1 MFFSL
6 VLPTWN
12 RAFCIRKAI
21 DSVLAQ
27 TFRDWELVIADDGST
42 DGTEDLVRE
51 AYATEL
57 ADGRFTYLQLP
68 HGDVCRARNAALGA
82 AKGEWIAYVDSDNV
96 MRPDHLQAFADA
108 IAAHPATRTFY
119 AKLKLKGSGEEKGR
133 PFDWNVLLERN
144 FIDLGVFVHHRD
156 LVASC
161 GGFDEGFQRLVDWEL
176 ILRYTAKSP
185 PVFVDRV
192 LLDYN
197 DTHAFARITGSWN
210 GNQDWKAA
218 VIAKHGAHLPMV
230 TTLITTYNHKNYIAE
245 AIESAMRQEGP
256 FRREIIVSDDGS
268 TDGTAELVAD
278 YARRYPH
285 LVRNISLPENR
296 GVSANV
302 RNALLAVRGEFV
314 ATLEGDD
321 YWVDDRKLAKQMA
334 FLGRHAE
341 CPMVFSRLFIRKD
354 TRPALHRL
362 AIQENLPELMTGRD
376 FFNAGSSSVIVNF
389 SCCLFRRASFTDIPP
404 CLWEP
409 RLSEIA
415 FAFHL
420 ERKGPIGF
428 MSEPM
433 SVYRIHDGGVWQ
445 GASFVGRRLQEIDCR
460 KLAIRVCDPRYV
472 DDFKNEIFRIN
483 EICRAQ
489 LSVVRSD
496 RILVSALTALLPYG
510 LVVHWWRR
518 YRSIEIDR
526 PLLAY
531 PGWSK
536 RLRRL
541 VKFALPYGA
550 VMAFRR
556 HVRKNRKWRFAD

>member
-1 MFFSL
+1 MVFSL

-12 RAFCIRKAI
+12 RAFCIRKTI
-21 DSVLAQ
+21 ESVFAQ
-27 TFRDWELVIADDGST
+27 SFRDWELVIADDGST
-42 DGTEDLVRE
+42 DGTEKLIRE
-51 AYATEL
+51 TYAAEL
-57 ADGRFTYLQLP
+57 ADGRLNYLRLP
-68 HGDVCRARNAALGA
+68 HGGVCRARNAALA
-82 AKGEWIAYVDSDNV
+82 VAKGEWIAYVDSDNA
-96 MRPDHLQAFADA
+96 MRPDHLQSFADA
-108 IAAHPATRTFY
+108 IAANPSARTLY
-119 AKLKLKGSGEEKGR
+119 AKLKLLGAGEEKGR
-133 PFDWNVLLERN
+133 PFDWNALLERN

-161 GGFDEGFQRLVDWEL
+161 GGFDEEFQRLVDWEL
-176 ILRYTAKSP
+176 ILRYTAKFP

-245 AIESAMRQEGP
+245 AIESAMNQEGP
-256 FRREIIVSDDGS
+256 FRREIVISDDGS
-268 TDGTAELVAD
+268 KDGTAEIIAD
-278 YARRYPH
+278 YARRYSH
-285 LVRNISLPENR
+285 LVRNVSQPINR

-321 YWVDDRKLAKQMA
+321 YWVDDRKLAKQLA
-334 FLGRHAE
+334 FLQRHAE

-362 AIQENLPELMTGRD
+362 AIQESLPELMTGRD
-376 FFNAGSSSVIVNF
+376 FFNTGSSSVIINF
-389 SCCLFRRASFTDIPP
+389 SCCLFRRSAFTDIPA

-415 FAFHL
+415 LAFHL
-420 ERKGPIGF
+420 ERKGPIGY
-428 MSEPM
+428 MAEPM

-445 GASFVGRRLQEIDCR
+445 GASFIGRRLQEIDCR

-483 EICRAQ
+483 EVCRAQ

-496 RILVSALTALLPYG
+496 RLLVSALMALLPYG
-510 LVVHWWRR
+510 FVVGWWRR
-518 YRSIEIDR
+518 NRDVEIDR
-526 PLLAY
+526 PLFAY
-531 PGWSK
+531 PGFAK
-536 RLRRL
+536 RLRRI

-550 VMAFRR
+550 VMVVRNRARR
-556 HVRKNRKWRFAD
+556 RRQWRFAD

>member
-1 MFFSL
+1 MVFSL

-12 RAFCIRKAI
+12 RAFCIRKTI
-21 DSVLAQ
+21 ESVFAQ
-27 TFRDWELVIADDGST
+27 SFRDWELVIADDGST
-42 DGTEDLVRE
+42 DGTEKLIRE
-51 AYATEL
+51 TYAAEL
-57 ADGRFTYLQLP
+57 ADGRLNYLRLP
-68 HGDVCRARNAALGA
+68 HGGVCRARNAALA
-82 AKGEWIAYVDSDNV
+82 VAKGEWIAYVDSDNA
-96 MRPDHLQAFADA
+96 MRPDHLQSFADA
-108 IAAHPATRTFY
+108 IAANPSARTLY
-119 AKLKLKGSGEEKGR
+119 AKLKLLGAGEEKGR
-133 PFDWNVLLERN
+133 PFDWNALLERN

-156 LVASC
+156 LVALC
-161 GGFDEGFQRLVDWEL
+161 GGFDEEFQRLVDWEL
-176 ILRYTAKSP
+176 ILRYTAKFS

-245 AIESAMRQEGP
+245 AIESAMNQEGP
-256 FRREIIVSDDGS
+256 FRREIVISDDGS
-268 TDGTAELVAD
+268 KDGTAEIIAD
-278 YARRYPH
+278 YARRYSH
-285 LVRNISLPENR
+285 LVRNVSQPINR

-321 YWVDDRKLAKQMA
+321 YWVDDRKLAKQLA
-334 FLGRHAE
+334 FLQRHAE

-362 AIQENLPELMTGRD
+362 AIQESLPELMTGRD
-376 FFNAGSSSVIVNF
+376 FFNTGSSSVIINF
-389 SCCLFRRASFTDIPP
+389 SCCLFRCSAFTDIPA

-415 FAFHL
+415 LAFHL
-420 ERKGPIGF
+420 ERKGPIGY
-428 MSEPM
+428 MAEPM

-483 EICRAQ
+483 EVCRAQ

-496 RILVSALTALLPYG
+496 RLLVSALMALLPYG
-510 LVVHWWRR
+510 FVVGWWRR
-518 YRSIEIDR
+518 NRGVEIDR
-526 PLLAY
+526 PLFAY
-531 PGWSK
+531 PGFAK
-536 RLRRL
+536 RLRRI

-550 VMAFRR
+550 VMVVRNRARR
-556 HVRKNRKWRFAD
+556 RRQWRFAD